1 MEKLSIIKDV
11 IDCNNGAFLVTVD
24 EHGFVHLTVDAQYN
38 KNAESDINSFLYDK
52 LCKLQLEALNWRS
65 HQLAV
70 EIGEVE

>member
-11 IDCNNGAFLVTVD
+11 IDCKGGAFLVSVD

-38 KNAESDINSFLYDK
+38 NNAESDICSFLYDR
-52 LCKLQLEALNWRS
+52 LCKLQLDALNWRS

-70 EIGEVE
+70 ELGEIE